1 MNERLEKLIRRQIEM
16 VEILQDRTDEV
27 LDWRTSHE
35 NAETAV
41 AYLEA
46 LEYALEGLEKLS
58 KFSQENKEWNLEVD
72 NENRF
77 RERDVRDEFRSSDR
91 SRDNRDD
98 YDNRRR

>member
-1 MNERLEKLIRRQIEM
+1 MDYRLEKLIIRQIEM

-58 KFSQENKEWNLEVD
+58 KFSQEKKEWKSEVEDEGGFSDRNL
-72 NENRF
+72 
-77 RERDVRDEFRSSDR
+77 RDEFRISDR

-98 YDNRRR
+98 NENRRR